1 MGLEILHHVDGKHN
15 PCDVGTRPELITAES
30 VKPGSIWLS
39 GFPWMKGSLEKAKEA
54 EIIKSVEDIKLSNDK
69 KKTFKEGIAYEAFDD
84 VEQSIFAVAQV
95 EKIDAKKVTERLS
108 ISNYIYPPLKRSFK
122 ALVRITALVI
132 LAKVKFKKLL
142 IRKKIERGE
151 LDKTELEKLN
161 FPPPRFSAFS
171 LKVENTEDKDAP
183 QNVTNVSLDKYFGID
198 GSNFND
204 EDKSEK
210 WIKLN
215 EEHLS
220 AALEYLF
227 KKATEEVLNFNH
239 KKDIDKIATMNNGIL
254 LCNSRLLEAAE
265 LQVVG
270 HLADSINIEQFTGVN
285 FRVPLVDQHSPLAI
299 SIAMH
304 FHYQKYPHRGA
315 ETQFRMSLQF
325 AKILSGRKL
334 FNQISADCVY
344 CKKLQKKLMQQIM
357 GPLSEAQLSISPVFF
372 FTLVDLWGPLRS
384 FVPGYEKIT
393 RGRKPHEIY
402 ILVFACCA
410 TGTVN
415 CQVIEGKDAGFC
427 MDGMNR
433 FFMETTVPKI
443 MYSDEEGGLVKALEN
458 GRVDM
463 VDLAGTL
470 SRQRGISF
478 ETVVPQG
485 HSGHGRIEK
494 RIHML

>member
-1 MGLEILHHVDGKHN
+1 M
-15 PCDVGTRPELITAES
+15 
-30 VKPGSIWLS
+30 
-39 GFPWMKGSLEKAKEA
+39 
-54 EIIKSVEDIKLSNDK
+54 
-69 KKTFKEGIAYEAFDD
+69 
-84 VEQSIFAVAQV
+84 
-95 EKIDAKKVTERLS
+95 
-108 ISNYIYPPLKRSFK
+108 
-122 ALVRITALVI
+122 
-132 LAKVKFKKLL
+132 L
-142 IRKKIERGE
+142 IRKKIVRGE
-151 LDKTELEKLN
+151 LDKTELKKLN
-161 FPPPRFSAFS
+161 YPPPRFSAFS
-171 LKVENTEDKDAP
+171 LQVKNTEDEDDP
-183 QNVTNVSLDKYFGID
+183 QNVTSVSLVKYFGID
-198 GSNFND
+198 GSNFKTND
-204 EDKSEK
+204 EDKST

-285 FRVPLVDQHSPLAI
+285 FRVPLVDQHSSLAI